1 MSQENVE
8 IVRRIYAGLV
18 SRPDSVQELFDPDYE
33 MDLTDAAPDVG
44 VVRGFEA
51 SDEALRPYWETFESF
66 RYEVEELIH
75 ADESQVVTAVRE
87 GRRTSGSDT
96 EVWER
101 LFNVWT
107 LRDRKVVHVSGHL
120 DRTRALEAAGLAE

>member
-44 VVRGFEA
+44 VVPGFEA
-51 SDEALRPYWETFESF
+51 SMKPCAPT
-66 RYEVEELIH
+66 
-75 ADESQVVTAVRE
+75 
-87 GRRTSGSDT
+87 GRR
-96 EVWER
+96 
-101 LFNVWT
+101 L
-107 LRDRKVVHVSGHL
+107 
-120 DRTRALEAAGLAE
+120 RALGMRSRS